1 MYLFNKRTRNII
13 KVIWGVLAVLIMV
26 TMVITYSG
34 FTMLAGTQQPTEP
47 IEVSPEDLLQP
58 NASSSID
65 VGSLSTTSP
74 EIQELLESIRTDME
88 TEGETTVTPPPSEP
102 PAPAVPELNFG
113 I

>member
-13 KVIWGVLAVLIMV
+13 KVIWGFLAVLIMV

-34 FTMLAGTQQPTEP
+34 FTMLVGTQQPTEP

-58 NASSSID
+58 NTSTSSD
-65 VGSLSTTSP
+65 VETETQTTS
-74 EIQELLESIRTDME
+74 
-88 TEGETTVTPPPSEP
+88 TPPPSEP
-102 PAPAVPELNFG
+102 PAQAVPDLNFG